1 MIKSRRL
8 RWVGHVVRIEEDKSA
23 FKVLTGKPEGK
34 TFRKTYAWMGDVS
47 SFLKKVGV
55 NTRNWIDSPQ
65 DMDYW
70 TRLVNAALNLRVS

>member
-1 MIKSRRL
+1 MKEGRRAL
-8 RWVGHVVRIEEDKSA
+8 KNV
-23 FKVLTGKPEGK
+23 TGKSEGK